1 MLKVKKWL
9 GLALGLVLV
18 SGLLACSRQVEP
30 TTTIRVATSPGPYSE
45 LFLEEVKPALEKE
58 GYQVE
63 NRDFD
68 DLQRANIA
76 IQEGS
81 MDLNVD
87 QHTLYME
94 QFNREAGADL
104 VAVTP
109 VPTVPTAL
117 FAGQKKSLDE
127 VAPGDQVA
135 ISDDPVDVTR
145 SLLLLEKAGWIR
157 LDPET
162 DKSEVGEDDIIEN
175 KAGIELSLVQAPVLP
190 QALKDVAYAI
200 IPGSTFYD
208 SGMSADQALL
218 NEDLRPELKLQAVV
232 RSTDQEADWVKDLV
246 KIYQSDQL
254 KERVEEIN
262 QTNDRVQWA
271 WTSD

>member
-1 MLKVKKWL
+1 MSKVKKWL
-9 GLALGLVLV
+9 SLSLGLILIG
-18 SGLLACSRQVEP
+18 GLLACGRTVEP
-30 TTTIRVATSPGPYSE
+30 ETTIRVATSPGPYSE
-45 LFLEEVKPALEKE
+45 LFLDEVKPALEKE
-58 GYQVE
+58 GYQVD

-87 QHTLYME
+87 QHTLYMN

-117 FAGQKKSLDE
+117 FAGQKKSLED
-127 VAPGDQVA
+127 VAAGDQVA

-157 LDPET
+157 LNPET

-175 KAGIELSLVQAPVLP
+175 RAGIELSLVQAPVLP

-271 WTSD
+271 WIAD

>member
-1 MLKVKKWL
+1 
-9 GLALGLVLV
+9 
-18 SGLLACSRQVEP
+18 
-30 TTTIRVATSPGPYSE
+30 
-45 LFLEEVKPALEKE
+45 
-58 GYQVE
+58 
-63 NRDFD
+63 
-68 DLQRANIA
+68 
-76 IQEGS
+76 
-81 MDLNVD
+81 LNVD

-162 DKSEVGEDDIIEN
+162 DKSEVG
-175 KAGIELSLVQAPVLP
+175 G
-190 QALKDVAYAI
+190 
-200 IPGSTFYD
+200 G
-208 SGMSADQALL
+208 
-218 NEDLRPELKLQAVV
+218 
-232 RSTDQEADWVKDLV
+232 
-246 KIYQSDQL
+246 
-254 KERVEEIN
+254 
-262 QTNDRVQWA
+262 
-271 WTSD
+271 